1 MGTPLHTT
9 AQTPPPPLPGATMH
23 RLFLLFA
30 LLSPFFTDL
39 QGQQQ
44 TTSTISPFQPQNI
57 SSTAQTK
64 QQNYSVA
71 LTKQQTTSTIEVTPP
86 YLLLV
91 AARFSAVIV
100 LSYCLHHV
108 LSFFNFLEFLP

>member
-23 RLFLLFA
+23 RMFLLFA
-30 LLSPFFTDL
+30 LLSPFFTVL

-64 QQNYSVA
+64 QQ
-71 LTKQQTTSTIEVTPP
+71 TPSTIEVTPP